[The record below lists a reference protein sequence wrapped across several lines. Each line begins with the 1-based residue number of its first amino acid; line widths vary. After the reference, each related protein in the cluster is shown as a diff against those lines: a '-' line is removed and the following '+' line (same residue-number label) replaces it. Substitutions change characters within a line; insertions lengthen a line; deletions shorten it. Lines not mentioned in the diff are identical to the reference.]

1 MFKNLL
7 VHIPT
12 ERSARPAVDG
22 SVSLALTTGAHLDAI
37 AVGYESTNIPFVAEG
52 GAAVA
57 SIYELEQERAMERA
71 VAALNVFEAKAKPS
85 GISYGCQ
92 AIAHPP
98 AEAMSIVA
106 ATARLYDLTIVS
118 QPEPDCITTDNRI
131 PQEILFRSGGP
142 VLFFPY
148 TFRGSFEARRIGI
161 CWDGSRLA
169 ARALHDAMPF
179 LVRARALKVISLKK
193 PADEPVDPSP
203 ETLLVHLARA
213 RLSADIISF
222 GADRSDIQSSILS
235 VAADEN
241 LDLLV
246 MGGYGHSHLQ
256 EVVLGG
262 VTHSMFGAMTVP
274 TLMSH

>member
-22 SVSLALTTGAHLDAI
+22 SVSVAMAAGAHLDAI

-57 SIYELEQERAMERA
+57 SIYELERERAMERA
-71 VAALNVFEAKAKPS
+71 TTALDIFEAKAKPS
-85 GISYGCQ
+85 GISYTCQ

-98 AEAMSIVA
+98 AEALAVVA
-106 ATARLYDLTIVS
+106 ATSRLYDLTVVS
-118 QPEPDCITTDNRI
+118 QPEPDHITPDNRL
-131 PQEILFRSGGP
+131 PEEILFRSGRP
-142 VLFFPY
+142 ILFFPY

-161 CWDGSRLA
+161 CWDASRLA
-169 ARALHDAMPF
+169 ARSLHDAMPF
-179 LVRARALKVISLKK
+179 LARAKALKVISLKK
-193 PADEPVDPSP
+193 SVDEPVEPSP
-203 ETLLVHLARA
+203 ETLVTHLARA
-213 RLSADIISF
+213 RLSADVVSF
-222 GADRSDIQSSILS
+222 SADRSDIQSSILS

-262 VTHSMFGAMTVP
+262 VTRAMLGAMTIP

>member
-22 SVSLALTTGAHLDAI
+22 SVSLAVTSGAHLDAI
-37 AVGYESTNIPFVAEG
+37 AAGYESTNIPFVAEG
-52 GAAVA
+52 AAAVA
-57 SIYELEQERAMERA
+57 SIYELERERAMERA
-71 VAALNVFEAKAKPS
+71 AAALAIFEAKAKPS

-92 AIAHPP
+92 AITYPP
-98 AEAMSIVA
+98 GEALSAMA
-106 ATARLYDLTIVS
+106 ASSRLYDLTIVS
-118 QPEPDCITTDNRI
+118 QPEPDCVTPDNRV

-161 CWDGSRLA
+161 CWDASRLA

-179 LVRARALKVISLKK
+179 LIRAKALKVISLNRST
-193 PADEPVDPSP
+193 DETIEPSP
-203 ETLLVHLARA
+203 ETLVRHLARA
-213 RLSADIISF
+213 RLAANIISF
-222 GADRSDIQSSILS
+222 GADRTDVQSSILS

-246 MGGYGHSHLQ
+246 MGGYGHSHLH

-262 VTHSMFGAMTVP
+262 VTHNMLAAMTVP

>member
-1 MFKNLL
+1 MFRNLL

-22 SVSLALTTGAHLDAI
+22 SISLAMTSGAHLDAI
-37 AVGYESTNIPFVAEG
+37 AIGYESTSIPFVAEG

-57 SIYELEQERAMERA
+57 SIYELERERAMERA
-71 VAALNVFEAKAKPS
+71 TAALGIFEAKAKPS

-92 AIAHPP
+92 AVAYPP
-98 AEAMSIVA
+98 AEALSAMTEIS
-106 ATARLYDLTIVS
+106 RLYDLTIVS
-118 QPEPDCITTDNRI
+118 QPEPGSPTTDNRV
-131 PQEILFRSGGP
+131 PQEILFHSGGP

-161 CWDGSRLA
+161 CWDASRLA

-179 LVRARALKVISLKK
+179 LVRAKALKVISLNRS
-193 PADEPVDPSP
+193 ADETIEPSP
-203 ETLLVHLARA
+203 ETLVRHLARA
-213 RLSADIISF
+213 RLSAEIISF
-222 GADRSDIQSSILS
+222 GANRTDIQSSILS

-246 MGGYGHSHLQ
+246 MGGYDHSHLQ
-256 EVVLGG
+256 EAVLGG
-262 VTHSMFGAMTVP
+262 VTHAMLAAMTVP

>member
-1 MFKNLL
+1 MYRNLL

-22 SVSLALTTGAHLDAI
+22 SVSLAMMSSAHLDAI
-37 AVGYESTNIPFVAEG
+37 AIGYESTSIPFVAEG

-57 SIYELEQERAMERA
+57 SIYEVERERAMERA
-71 VAALNVFEAKAKPS
+71 SAAISLFEAKAKPS
-85 GISYGCQ
+85 GISYGCR

-98 AEAMSIVA
+98 AEALSEVA
-106 ATARLYDLTIVS
+106 AISRLYDLTIVS
-118 QPEPDCITTDNRI
+118 QPEPDSVTTDNRV
-131 PQEILFRSGGP
+131 PQEILFHSGGP

-148 TFRGSFEARRIGI
+148 TFRGSFEARRVGI
-161 CWDGSRLA
+161 CWDASRLA

-179 LVRARALKVISLKK
+179 LLRAKAVKIISLTRS
-193 PADEPVDPSP
+193 PDEPVEPSP
-203 ETLLVHLARA
+203 QTLVAHLARA
-213 RLSADIISF
+213 RLAADIVSF
-222 GADRSDIQSSILS
+222 STDRTDIQSSILS
-235 VAADEN
+235 VAADES

-262 VTHSMFGAMTVP
+262 VTRDMMAAMTVP

>member
-12 ERSARPAVDG
+12 EQSARPAVDG
-22 SVSLALTTGAHLDAI
+22 SVSLALTTGAHLDAV
-37 AVGYESTNIPFVAEG
+37 AVGYESTSIPFVAEG

-57 SIYELEQERAMERA
+57 AIYEVEQERAMERA
-71 VAALNVFEAKAKPS
+71 ITALDIFEAKAKPS
-85 GISYGCQ
+85 GISYGYQ
-92 AIAHPP
+92 AMAHPP
-98 AEAMSIVA
+98 AEALSILT
-106 ATARLYDLTIVS
+106 TASRLYDLTVVT
-118 QPEPDCITTDNRI
+118 QPELDCVTPDNRVA
-131 PQEILFRSGGP
+131 QEILLRSGGP
-142 VLFFPY
+142 VLLFPY

-169 ARALHDAMPF
+169 ARALRDAMPF
-179 LVRARALKVISLKK
+179 LKRAKALKVISLTN
-193 PADEPVDPSP
+193 PSDDEIDPSP
-203 ETLLVHLARA
+203 ETLVSHLARA

-222 GADRSDIQSSILS
+222 GVDRADIQSSILS

-256 EVVLGG
+256 EVMLGG
-262 VTHSMFGAMTVP
+262 VTRGMFGAMTVP

>member
-22 SVSLALTTGAHLDAI
+22 SVSLAMTSGAHLDAI

-52 GAAVA
+52 GAAIA
-57 SIYELEQERAMERA
+57 SIYEVERERAMERA
-71 VAALNVFEAKAKPS
+71 TTALDIFEAKAKPS
-85 GISYGCQ
+85 GISYTRQ
-92 AIAHPP
+92 AIARPP
-98 AEAMSIVA
+98 AEALSTMAEVS
-106 ATARLYDLTIVS
+106 RLYDMTIVS
-118 QPEPDCITTDNRI
+118 QPEPGAMTTDNRV

-148 TFRGSFEARRIGI
+148 TFRGAFEARRVGI
-161 CWDGSRLA
+161 CWDASRLA

-179 LVRARALKVISLKK
+179 LVRAKALKVISLSRS
-193 PADEPVDPSP
+193 ADEPVEPSP
-203 ETLLVHLARA
+203 EALVAHLAR
-213 RLSADIISF
+213 RKLSADIVSF
-222 GADRSDIQSSILS
+222 GTDRSDIQSSILS
-235 VAADEN
+235 VAADES

-256 EVVLGG
+256 EIVRGG
-262 VTHSMFGAMTVP
+262 VTHDMLAAMTVP

>member
-1 MFKNLL
+1 MFRNLL

-22 SVSLALTTGAHLDAI
+22 SISLAMTSGAHLDAI
-37 AVGYESTNIPFVAEG
+37 AIGYESTSIPFVAEG

-57 SIYELEQERAMERA
+57 SIYELERERAMERA
-71 VAALNVFEAKAKPS
+71 TAALSIFEAKAKPS
-85 GISYGCQ
+85 GISFGCQ
-92 AIAHPP
+92 AIAYPP
-98 AEAMSIVA
+98 ADALSAMAEIS
-106 ATARLYDLTIVS
+106 RLYDLTIVS
-118 QPEPDCITTDNRI
+118 QPEPDSPTTDNRV
-131 PQEILFRSGGP
+131 PQEILFHSGGP

-161 CWDGSRLA
+161 CWDASRLA

-179 LVRARALKVISLKK
+179 LVRARALKVISLSRS
-193 PADEPVDPSP
+193 ADETIEPSP
-203 ETLLVHLARA
+203 ETLVKHLARA
-213 RLSADIISF
+213 RLAADIISF
-222 GADRSDIQSSILS
+222 GANRTDVQSSILS

-262 VTHSMFGAMTVP
+262 VTHNMLAAMTVP